1 MGNEMINKSHYNL
14 LADLFDYPRSGFPER
29 VLKVQK
35 FLGEN
40 YPEAGNNLGHFAHFV
55 SEATLTQMEELY
67 SRSFDVQA
75 ITTLDLGYVLFGDD
89 YKRGAILSNLN
100 REITQAKLDTGTEL
114 ADHLPNVL
122 RLLPELKEEE
132 LVTELVAEIVAPA
145 LTRMIA
151 EFDPKRLEQKNKLY
165 QKHYKTLIATSDQY
179 ALLYAKP
186 LTALLHVIKKD
197 FQWVEK
203 LTPLPSIDFLKSVD
217 TEMRIE
223 NEYVE

>member
-1 MGNEMINKSHYNL
+1 MRRSHYNL

-29 VLKVQK
+29 VLKVK
-35 FLGEN
+35 KSLDEN
-40 YPEAGNNLGHFAHFV
+40 YPEAGECLTSFV
-55 SEATLTQMEELY
+55 DFVGTATLIQMEELY
-67 SRSFDVQA
+67 TRSFDVQA

-89 YKRGAILSNLN
+89 YKRGEILSNLN
-100 REITQAKLDTGTEL
+100 REITQAKLDPGTEL

-122 RLLPELKEEE
+122 RLLPELKDEE
-132 LVTELVAEIVAPA
+132 LVTELISEIVAPA
-145 LTRMIA
+145 LTKMIA
-151 EFDPKRLEQKNKLY
+151 EFDPKRLDQKNKLY

-179 ALLYAKP
+179 VLLYAKP
-186 LTALLHVIKKD
+186 LTALLYVIKKD

-203 LTPLPSIDFLKSVD
+203 LTPLPSADFLKSVD